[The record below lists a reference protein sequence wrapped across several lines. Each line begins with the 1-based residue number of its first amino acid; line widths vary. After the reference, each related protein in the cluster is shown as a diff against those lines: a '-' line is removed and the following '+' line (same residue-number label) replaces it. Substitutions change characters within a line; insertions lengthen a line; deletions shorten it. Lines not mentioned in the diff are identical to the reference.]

1 MISAHRSTILGFI
14 LGAFLVSVAILAL
27 SARADVATADAR
39 SPDPVVASDHALRT
53 VATVAPA
60 DAPDPPPSVLD
71 RALDIAGPV
80 GRGALGGIA
89 CLAVAWLLARARERW
104 GWLRRGWAGN
114 AAATA
119 YAALTAFGA
128 TLAIGGSVGVGLT
141 VVGGAMVTGM
151 AIARDPAT
159 ARAPFK
165 APPRTGE
172 IPTEDVP
179 T

>member
-1 MISAHRSTILGFI
+1 MTSARRRNVEQLAVIMLGLLI
-14 LGAFLVSVAILAL
+14 GAILAAILLPAL
-27 SARADVATADAR
+27 SPPAHAD
-39 SPDPVVASDHALRT
+39 PIDPVVASDHTLRT

-60 DAPDPPPSVLD
+60 DAPDPPPSAID

-89 CLAVAWLLARARERW
+89 CLAVAWLLARARERF

-151 AIARDPAT
+151 AIAKDPET
-159 ARAPFK
+159 ARRPPAPVES
-165 APPRTGE
+165 GE
-172 IPTEDVP
+172 VP

>member
-27 SARADVATADAR
+27 SARADVATAG
-39 SPDPVVASDHALRT
+39 PGVDPVVASDHALRT
-53 VATVAPA
+53 VAAVAPA

-159 ARAPFK
+159 ARRPPAPVED
-165 APPRTGE
+165 GE
-172 IPTEDVP
+172 VP

>member
-1 MISAHRSTILGFI
+1 MTARFRHRAGIAAASLAGLVLGV
-14 LGAFLVSVAILAL
+14 AFMLAL
-27 SARADVATADAR
+27 MWQFAHAQV
-39 SPDPVVASDHALRT
+39 DPVVASDHTLRT

-159 ARAPFK
+159 ARRPPAPVED
-165 APPRTGE
+165 GE
-172 IPTEDVP
+172 VP

>member
-1 MISAHRSTILGFI
+1 MTNARRRNVEQLAVIMLGLLI
-14 LGAFLVSVAILAL
+14 GAILASL
-27 SARADVATADAR
+27 LLPELLPSAHAD
-39 SPDPVVASDHALRT
+39 PDPVVASDHALRT

-60 DAPDPPPSVLD
+60 DAPDPPPSFAD

-89 CLAVAWLLARARERW
+89 CLAVAWLLARARERF

-159 ARAPFK
+159 ARRPPAPVED
-165 APPRTGE
+165 GE
-172 IPTEDVP
+172 VP

>member
-1 MISAHRSTILGFI
+1 MTARFRHRAGIAAASLAGLVLGV
-14 LGAFLVSVAILAL
+14 AFMLAL
-27 SARADVATADAR
+27 MWQFAHAQ
-39 SPDPVVASDHALRT
+39 PDPVVASDHAIRT

-60 DAPDPPPSVLD
+60 DAPDPSPSVLD

-89 CLAVAWLLARARERW
+89 CLAVAWLLARAREHF

-159 ARAPFK
+159 ARRPPAPVED
-165 APPRTGE
+165 GE
-172 IPTEDVP
+172 VP

>member
-1 MISAHRSTILGFI
+1 MTSARRRNVEQLAVVMLGLLI
-14 LGAFLVSVAILAL
+14 GAILAAILLPAL
-27 SARADVATADAR
+27 SPPAHAD
-39 SPDPVVASDHALRT
+39 PIDPVVASDHALRT

-114 AAATA
+114 AAAATCA
-119 YAALTAFGA
+119 ALATFGGVLAVGGSVPLALTA
-128 TLAIGGSVGVGLT
+128 LGS
-141 VVGGAMVTGM
+141 AMAGS
-151 AIARDPAT
+151 ALLDRDPKT
-159 ARAPFK
+159 MRRVPSEPAPVES
-165 APPRTGE
+165 GE
-172 IPTEDVP
+172 VP